1 MKFNTTL
8 FPELPLPGQQSDL
21 FESVEVELAARVVLY
36 NDEVHTFDEVIAQ
49 LVKATACSTLRAEE
63 LTLEVHHSGRAI
75 VFDGDVGSCLR
86 VSNVLEEIA
95 LHTQIIC

>member
-1 MKFNTTL
+1 MNLNNTL
-8 FPELPLPGQQSDL
+8 FPELPEPGQQSDL
-21 FESVEVELAARVVLY
+21 FETIEVELAARVVLY
-36 NDEVHTFDEVIAQ
+36 NDEVHTFDEVIEQ
-49 LVKATACSTLRAEE
+49 IIKATGCSAARAEE
-63 LTLEVHHSGRAI
+63 LTLEVHTSGKAI

>member
-1 MKFNTTL
+1 MNLNSTL
-8 FPELPLPGQQSDL
+8 FPEFPAAGHQADV
-21 FESVEVELAARVVLY
+21 FESVDVELAARVVLY
-36 NDEVHTFDEVIAQ
+36 NDEVHTFDEVIEQ
-49 LVKATACSTLRAEE
+49 IIKATGCSAVRAEE
-63 LTLEVHHSGRAI
+63 LTLEVHTCGKAI